1 MTKIKYIHQKNN
13 KSTTG
18 EGAVMLM
25 FYWNSERRFIK
36 LLCALKCLSCKL
48 VWLFCLSQLW
58 RNNWRAHPNFSF
70 HIYQCDSQVGK
81 RMFWIVAF
89 ESIFRILLMFLC
101 TFLLFLSLHQPHLN
115 SWCKRRI
122 KNTIIVWCILLDSLY
137 SHIADYKT
145 HVLYFSIDNT

>member
-70 HIYQCDSQVGK
+70 HIYQCDSSRQALVLNCGLL
-81 RMFWIVAF
+81 RVSLGYYFCFYAFFFFFSPRINPIWILGV
-89 ESIFRILLMFLC
+89 SGGLKTL
-101 TFLLFLSLHQPHLN
+101 LLFDASCLTHYFLTLLI
-115 SWCKRRI
+115 I
-122 KNTIIVWCILLDSLY
+122 K
-137 SHIADYKT
+137 
-145 HVLYFSIDNT
+145 HVTFIFL